1 MLLNFVGK
9 NIELT
14 ESLKNVAE
22 KKFSKLDKYFSE
34 EAEARV
40 VFSTVREQQT
50 VEVTIFLPKTIIR
63 AEETTDDMYSS
74 MDNAVDA
81 LARQIRKHKT
91 KLKRRYQN
99 NETIRFDE
107 IAEKEK
113 EKEKEETENKIV
125 KRKNFELSPMNEEEA
140 ILQMELLNHNFF
152 VFLDADTEAISIV
165 YKRKDGNYGKIEV

>member
-22 KKFSKLDKYFSE
+22 KKFSKLDKYFSKE
-34 EAEARV
+34 VEARV
-40 VFSTVREQQT
+40 VFSTIREEQT

-107 IAEKEK
+107 IVEKEK
-113 EKEKEETENKIV
+113 FEEPEKKIV
-125 KRKNFELSPMNEEEA
+125 KRKNFELNPMNEEEA

-152 VFLDADTEAISIV
+152 VFLDADTDAVSVV
-165 YKRKDGNYGKIEV
+165 YKRKDGN

>member
-22 KKFSKLDKYFSE
+22 KKFSKLDKYFSKE
-34 EAEARV
+34 VEARV
-40 VFSTVREQQT
+40 VFSTIREEQT

-74 MDNAVDA
+74 MDNALDA

-113 EKEKEETENKIV
+113 IEEPEKKIV
-125 KRKNFELSPMNEEEA
+125 KRKNFELNPMNEEEA

-152 VFLDADTEAISIV
+152 VFLDANTDAISVV

>member
-107 IAEKEK
+107 ILGKEAEKE
-113 EKEKEETENKIV
+113 EPEHKIV
-125 KRKNFELSPMNEEEA
+125 KRKNFELNPMDEEEA
-140 ILQMELLNHNFF
+140 ILQMDLLNHNFF
-152 VFLDADTEAISIV
+152 VFLDADTDGVSIV

>member
-14 ESLKNVAE
+14 ESLKDVAE

-40 VFSTVREQQT
+40 VFSTVREEQT

-91 KLKRRYQN
+91 RLKRRYQN

-107 IAEKEK
+107 LMDKEAP
-113 EKEKEETENKIV
+113 KEEPEHKIV
-125 KRKNFELSPMNEEEA
+125 KRKNFELNPMNEEEA
-140 ILQMELLNHNFF
+140 ILQMDLLNHNFF
-152 VFLDADTEAISIV
+152 VFLDGDTDGVSIV

>member
-1 MLLNFVGK
+1 
-9 NIELT
+9 
-14 ESLKNVAE
+14 
-22 KKFSKLDKYFSE
+22 
-34 EAEARV
+34 
-40 VFSTVREQQT
+40 
-50 VEVTIFLPKTIIR
+50 
-63 AEETTDDMYSS
+63 MYSS

-107 IAEKEK
+107 IV
-113 EKEKEETENKIV
+113 EKEKEEAENKIV

-152 VFLDADTEAISIV
+152 VFLDGDTEAVSIV

>member
-107 IAEKEK
+107 IT

-152 VFLDADTEAISIV
+152 VFLDADTETVSIV

>member
-14 ESLKNVAE
+14 ESLKEIAE
-22 KKFSKLDKYFSE
+22 KKFSRLDKYFSE
-34 EAEARV
+34 EVETRI
-40 VFSTVREQQT
+40 VFSTIKDEQT
-50 VEVTIFLPKTIIR
+50 VEATIFLPKTIIR

-91 KLKRRYQN
+91 RLKRRYQN

-107 IAEKEK
+107 LMDKEAAK
-113 EKEKEETENKIV
+113 DEPEHKIV
-125 KRKNFELSPMNEEEA
+125 KRKNFELNPMNEEEA
-140 ILQMELLNHNFF
+140 VLQMDLLNHNFF
-152 VFLDADTEAISIV
+152 VFLDGDTDGVSIV
-165 YKRKDGNYGKIEV
+165 YRRKDGNYGKIEV

>member
-14 ESLKNVAE
+14 ESLKDVAE

-40 VFSTVREQQT
+40 VFSTVREEQT

-107 IAEKEK
+107 IV
-113 EKEKEETENKIV
+113 EKEKEEPENKIV
-125 KRKNFELSPMNEEEA
+125 KRKSFELNPMNEEEA

-152 VFLDADTEAISIV
+152 VFLDANTEAVAIV

>member
-113 EKEKEETENKIV
+113 EKEETENKIV

-152 VFLDADTEAISIV
+152 VFLDADTEAVSIV

>member
-14 ESLKNVAE
+14 ESLKEIAE
-22 KKFSKLDKYFSE
+22 KKFSRLDKYFSE
-34 EAEARV
+34 EVEARI
-40 VFSTVREQQT
+40 VFSTIKDEQT
-50 VEVTIFLPKTIIR
+50 VEATIFLPKTIIR

-91 KLKRRYQN
+91 RLKRRYQN

-107 IAEKEK
+107 LMDKEAA
-113 EKEKEETENKIV
+113 KEEPEHKIV
-125 KRKNFELSPMNEEEA
+125 KRKNFELNPMNEEEA
-140 ILQMELLNHNFF
+140 ILQMDLLNHNFF
-152 VFLDADTEAISIV
+152 VFLDGDTDGVSIV

>member
-40 VFSTVREQQT
+40 VFSTVREEQT

-152 VFLDADTEAISIV
+152 VFLDADTEAVSIV

>member
-22 KKFSKLDKYFSE
+22 KKFSKLDKYFSKE
-34 EAEARV
+34 VEARV
-40 VFSTVREQQT
+40 VFSTIREEQT

-107 IAEKEK
+107 IVEKEK
-113 EKEKEETENKIV
+113 VEEPENKIV

-140 ILQMELLNHNFF
+140 ILQMELLNHNFY
-152 VFLDADTEAISIV
+152 VFLDADTDEVSVI

>member
-34 EAEARV
+34 EANARV
-40 VFSTVREQQT
+40 VFSTVREEQT

-91 KLKRRYQN
+91 RLKRRYQN

-107 IAEKEK
+107 LMDKEAAK
-113 EKEKEETENKIV
+113 DEPEHKIV
-125 KRKNFELSPMNEEEA
+125 KRKNFELNPMNEEEA
-140 ILQMELLNHNFF
+140 ILQMDLLNHNFF
-152 VFLDADTEAISIV
+152 VFLDGDTDGVSIV

>member
-107 IAEKEK
+107 LMDREPVKDEP
-113 EKEKEETENKIV
+113 EHKIV
-125 KRKNFELSPMNEEEA
+125 KRKNFELNPMNEEEA
-140 ILQMELLNHNFF
+140 ILQMDLLNHNFF
-152 VFLDADTEAISIV
+152 VFLDGDTDGVSIV

>member
-14 ESLKNVAE
+14 ESLKEIAE
-22 KKFSKLDKYFSE
+22 KKFSRLDKYFSE
-34 EAEARV
+34 EVEARI
-40 VFSTVREQQT
+40 VFSTIKDEQT
-50 VEVTIFLPKTIIR
+50 VEATIFLPKTIIR

-91 KLKRRYQN
+91 RLKRRYQN

-107 IAEKEK
+107 LMDKEAAK
-113 EKEKEETENKIV
+113 DEPEHKIV
-125 KRKNFELSPMNEEEA
+125 KRKNFELNPMNEEEA
-140 ILQMELLNHNFF
+140 ILQMDLLNHNFF
-152 VFLDADTEAISIV
+152 VFLDGDTDGVSIV

>member
-14 ESLKNVAE
+14 ESLKDVAE

-40 VFSTVREQQT
+40 VFSTVREEQT

-107 IAEKEK
+107 IV

-125 KRKNFELSPMNEEEA
+125 KRKSFELNPMNEEEA

-152 VFLDADTEAISIV
+152 VFLDADTEAVAIV

>member
-34 EAEARV
+34 EVEARV
-40 VFSTVREQQT
+40 VFSTVREEQT

-107 IAEKEK
+107 LFDKEPP
-113 EKEKEETENKIV
+113 KEEAEHKIV
-125 KRKNFELSPMNEEEA
+125 KRKNFELNPMDEEEA
-140 ILQMELLNHNFF
+140 ILQMDLLNHNFF
-152 VFLDADTEAISIV
+152 VFLDADTDGVSIV

>member
-1 MLLNFVGK
+1 MLMNFIGK

-14 ESLKNVAE
+14 ESLKDVAD

-34 EAEARV
+34 EVEARV
-40 VFSTVREQQT
+40 VFSTIREEQT

-74 MDNAVDA
+74 IDKAVDA

-107 IAEKEK
+107 IV
-113 EKEKEETENKIV
+113 EKEKEEPEQTIV
-125 KRKNFELSPMNEEEA
+125 KRKKFELNPMSEEEA

-152 VFLDADTEAISIV
+152 IFLDAKTERV
-165 YKRKDGNYGKIEV
+165 EVLYKRKDGNYGVIEI

>member
-50 VEVTIFLPKTIIR
+50 VEVTIFLPQTIIR

-107 IAEKEK
+107 IAEK

>member
-22 KKFSKLDKYFSE
+22 KKFSKLDKYFSKE
-34 EAEARV
+34 VEARV
-40 VFSTVREQQT
+40 VFSTIREEQT

-107 IAEKEK
+107 IVEKEK
-113 EKEKEETENKIV
+113 FEEPEKKIV
-125 KRKNFELSPMNEEEA
+125 KRKNFELNPMNEEEA

-152 VFLDADTEAISIV
+152 VFLDADTDAVSVV

>member
-113 EKEKEETENKIV
+113 EKEETENKIV

>member
-107 IAEKEK
+107 LFDKEPP
-113 EKEKEETENKIV
+113 KEEAEHKIV
-125 KRKNFELSPMNEEEA
+125 KRKNFELNPMDEEEA
-140 ILQMELLNHNFF
+140 ILQMDLLNHNFF
-152 VFLDADTEAISIV
+152 VFLDADTDGVSIV

>member
-107 IAEKEK
+107 IV

-152 VFLDADTEAISIV
+152 VFLDADTETVSIV

>member
-14 ESLKNVAE
+14 ESLKDVAE

-40 VFSTVREQQT
+40 VFSTVREEQT

-91 KLKRRYQN
+91 KLKRRYKN

-107 IAEKEK
+107 IV

-125 KRKNFELSPMNEEEA
+125 KRKSFELNPMNEEEA

-152 VFLDADTEAISIV
+152 VFLDADTEAVAIV

>member
-63 AEETTDDMYSS
+63 AEETTDDMYYS

-107 IAEKEK
+107 IAEK

-152 VFLDADTEAISIV
+152 VFLDADTEAVSIV

>member
-1 MLLNFVGK
+1 M
-9 NIELT
+9 
-14 ESLKNVAE
+14 AE
-22 KKFSKLDKYFSE
+22 KKFSKFDKYFSE

-107 IAEKEK
+107 IV

-152 VFLDADTEAISIV
+152 VFLDADTETVSIV

>member
-14 ESLKNVAE
+14 ESLKEIAE
-22 KKFSKLDKYFSE
+22 KKFSRLDKYFSE
-34 EAEARV
+34 EVETRL
-40 VFSTVREQQT
+40 VFSTIKDEQT
-50 VEVTIFLPKTIIR
+50 VEATIFLPKTIIR

-107 IAEKEK
+107 IVEKEK
-113 EKEKEETENKIV
+113 EDSEKKIV
-125 KRKNFELSPMNEEEA
+125 KRKSFELNPMNEEEA

-152 VFLDADTEAISIV
+152 VFLDADTEAVAIV

>member
-14 ESLKNVAE
+14 ESLKEIAE
-22 KKFSKLDKYFSE
+22 KKFSRLDKYFSE
-34 EAEARV
+34 EVEARI
-40 VFSTVREQQT
+40 VFSTIKDEQT
-50 VEVTIFLPKTIIR
+50 VEATIFLPKTIIR

-91 KLKRRYQN
+91 RLKRRYQN

-107 IAEKEK
+107 LMDKEAAK
-113 EKEKEETENKIV
+113 DEPEHKIV
-125 KRKNFELSPMNEEEA
+125 KRKNFELNPMNEEEA
-140 ILQMELLNHNFF
+140 ILQMDLLNHNFF
-152 VFLDADTEAISIV
+152 VFLDGDTDGVSIV
-165 YKRKDGNYGKIEV
+165 YRRKDGNYGKIEV

>member
-14 ESLKNVAE
+14 ESLKDVAE

-40 VFSTVREQQT
+40 VFSTVREEQT

-107 IAEKEK
+107 IV
-113 EKEKEETENKIV
+113 EKEKEEPENKIV
-125 KRKNFELSPMNEEEA
+125 KRKSFELNPMNEEEA

-152 VFLDADTEAISIV
+152 VFLDANTEAVAIV
-165 YKRKDGNYGKIEV
+165 DKRKDGNYGKIEV

>member
-40 VFSTVREQQT
+40 VFSTVREEQT

-113 EKEKEETENKIV
+113 EEPENKIV

-140 ILQMELLNHNFF
+140 ILQMELLGHDFF
-152 VFLDADTEAISIV
+152 IYTDSKDHMTNVL
-165 YKRKDGNYGKIEV
+165 YKREDGNYGLIEAK

>member
-1 MLLNFVGK
+1 MLMNFVGK

-14 ESLKNVAE
+14 DSLKDVAE

-34 EAEARV
+34 EVEARV
-40 VFSTVREQQT
+40 VFSTIRNEQT

-74 MDNAVDA
+74 MDRAVDA

-91 KLKRRYQN
+91 KLKNRYQN

-107 IAEKEK
+107 IVEKESPV
-113 EKEKEETENKIV
+113 EEPKIV
-125 KRKNFELSPMNEEEA
+125 KRKKFELNPMTEEEA
-140 ILQMELLNHNFF
+140 ILQMELLNHKFF
-152 VFLDADTEAISIV
+152 VFLNGNTDKVEIL
-165 YKRKDGNYGKIEV
+165 YKRNDGNYGVIEV

>member
-22 KKFSKLDKYFSE
+22 KKFSKLDKYFSKE
-34 EAEARV
+34 VEARV
-40 VFSTVREQQT
+40 VFSTIREEQT

-113 EKEKEETENKIV
+113 IEEPEKKIV
-125 KRKNFELSPMNEEEA
+125 KRKNFELNPMNEEEA

-152 VFLDADTEAISIV
+152 VFLDANTDAISVV

>member
-1 MLLNFVGK
+1 M
-9 NIELT
+9 
-14 ESLKNVAE
+14 AE

-34 EAEARV
+34 EVEARV
-40 VFSTVREQQT
+40 VFSTVREEQT

-74 MDNAVDA
+74 MENAVDA

-91 KLKRRYQN
+91 RLKRRYQN

-107 IAEKEK
+107 LMDKEAA
-113 EKEKEETENKIV
+113 KEEPEHKIV
-125 KRKNFELSPMNEEEA
+125 KRKNFELNPMNEEEA
-140 ILQMELLNHNFF
+140 ILKMDLLNHNFF
-152 VFLDADTEAISIV
+152 VFLDGDTDGVSIV

>member
-91 KLKRRYQN
+91 RLKRRYQN

-107 IAEKEK
+107 LMDKEAP
-113 EKEKEETENKIV
+113 KEEPEHKIV
-125 KRKNFELSPMNEEEA
+125 KRKNFELNPMNEEEA
-140 ILQMELLNHNFF
+140 ILQMDLLNHNFF
-152 VFLDADTEAISIV
+152 VFLDGDTDGVSIV

>member
-40 VFSTVREQQT
+40 VFSTVREEQT

-107 IAEKEK
+107 IV

-152 VFLDADTEAISIV
+152 VFLDADTETVSIV

>member
-34 EAEARV
+34 EVEARV
-40 VFSTVREQQT
+40 VFSTVREEQT

-91 KLKRRYQN
+91 RLKRRYQN

-107 IAEKEK
+107 LMDKEAP
-113 EKEKEETENKIV
+113 KEEPEHKIV
-125 KRKNFELSPMNEEEA
+125 KRKNFELNPMNEEEA
-140 ILQMELLNHNFF
+140 ILQMDLLNHNFF
-152 VFLDADTEAISIV
+152 VFLDGDTDGVSIV

>member
-34 EAEARV
+34 EANARV
-40 VFSTVREQQT
+40 VFSTVREEQT

-107 IAEKEK
+107 ILGREAEKE
-113 EKEKEETENKIV
+113 EPEHKIV
-125 KRKNFELSPMNEEEA
+125 KRKNFELNPMNEEEA
-140 ILQMELLNHNFF
+140 ILQMDLLNHNFF
-152 VFLDADTEAISIV
+152 VFLDADTDGVSIV

>member
-107 IAEKEK
+107 ILGKEAEKE
-113 EKEKEETENKIV
+113 EK
-125 KRKNFELSPMNEEEA
+125 
-140 ILQMELLNHNFF
+140 IL
-152 VFLDADTEAISIV
+152 
-165 YKRKDGNYGKIEV
+165 YKSQGI